1 MVTEP
6 IDYMRE
12 REKDLEKILS
22 STFPRKV
29 VVAGPGTGKSFLF
42 QKLIEDRKEKGK
54 KNFLAITFI
63 GKLSDA
69 LADDLAG
76 LAKTTTMHGFA
87 REFVLENRDK
97 DWEYLPEIRQIIEE
111 DLKVKGVAEY
121 EIGDANYE
129 ERTNFY
135 KAVGHDDVVHYAVD
149 ICNKDSSKI
158 PTRDLILIDEFQ
170 DFNEVEDAF
179 ISVLAQ
185 KNEILIVGD
194 DDQALYKF
202 KGSHPKYIRG
212 KHNASNIDFES
223 HTLRFCSRC
232 PEVIVNAFQ
241 DIVKAHAQLIG
252 DRINKDYFYFS
263 PDKELDSQLNPS
275 IALMELPPGMIAHK
289 VREELQGMLGKQKI
303 KSVLIIGEARTCK
316 AVLAT
321 VAGSLREYGF
331 QNVTHLTDDG
341 VFKFNQHIIDGY
353 KILGKGT
360 NAILGWR
367 TLILDLDLTVR
378 ESLIRDSYS
387 DGDALVE
394 SIPAEFKKKHLLAS
408 ATFNKILRS
417 TKSERASIA
426 DSSLNHLS
434 AQIVES
440 QRDSRELMTD
450 QIIKENKFIERPLAN
465 LEITVTN
472 ILGSK
477 GLGADVVFLVGFDQG
492 KLPAKEVV
500 QEDEVYQFLV
510 ALTRT
515 KKRLYLITTQ
525 SKNGKPSSF
534 LECIKAKYLKRVT

>member
-87 REFVLENRDK
+87 REFVLENRDE

-241 DIVKAHAQLIG
+241 NIVKAHAQLIG

-275 IALMELPPGMIAHK
+275 IALIQLPPGMIANK
-289 VREELQGMLGKQKI
+289 VREEL
-303 KSVLIIGEARTCK
+303 
-316 AVLAT
+316 
-321 VAGSLREYGF
+321 
-331 QNVTHLTDDG
+331 
-341 VFKFNQHIIDGY
+341 
-353 KILGKGT
+353 
-360 NAILGWR
+360 
-367 TLILDLDLTVR
+367 
-378 ESLIRDSYS
+378 
-387 DGDALVE
+387 
-394 SIPAEFKKKHLLAS
+394 
-408 ATFNKILRS
+408 
-417 TKSERASIA
+417 
-426 DSSLNHLS
+426 
-434 AQIVES
+434 
-440 QRDSRELMTD
+440 
-450 QIIKENKFIERPLAN
+450 
-465 LEITVTN
+465 
-472 ILGSK
+472 
-477 GLGADVVFLVGFDQG
+477 
-492 KLPAKEVV
+492 
-500 QEDEVYQFLV
+500 
-510 ALTRT
+510 
-515 KKRLYLITTQ
+515 
-525 SKNGKPSSF
+525 
-534 LECIKAKYLKRVT
+534 